1 MAEGVDAAQHRRLWI
16 GFSIPCA
23 GFNFSP
29 IVTYNVTYNE
39 SYNMAEERMTLKA
52 AAGLLGIHPNSVRS
66 RYKKGKLRGEADNT
80 GKIWVWVDPS
90 KVAND
95 VGSLKPTMK
104 VTKEVRSNSEIKA
117 LQDHLKATSEQL
129 EKAQAE
135 IADLKPQAM
144 EAVRLKAEV
153 DGLREQQGRGEAEI
167 ARLVASMDKMDE
179 ERRELVEAVLR
190 RRVGLWE
197 RIFGR
202 SKD

>member
-1 MAEGVDAAQHRRLWI
+1 M
-16 GFSIPCA
+16 
-23 GFNFSP
+23 
-29 IVTYNVTYNE
+29 
-39 SYNMAEERMTLKA
+39 
-52 AAGLLGIHPNSVRS
+52 
-66 RYKKGKLRGEADNT
+66 
-80 GKIWVWVDPS
+80 
-90 KVAND
+90 
-95 VGSLKPTMK
+95 
-104 VTKEVRSNSEIKA
+104 
-117 LQDHLKATSEQL
+117 QDHLKATSEQL

-167 ARLVASMDKMDE
+167 KRLVSSLDTMDK